1 MAFDSGEFRKKFHEA
16 CDQAD
21 GIKNPLVVR
30 ATARVQAGR
39 EILVGKCPVRGCG
52 ETAALS
58 GEGKHFCRRCG
69 AWLRYVKDK

>member
-1 MAFDSGEFRKKFHEA
+1 MAFDSQEFKKKFHEA

-39 EILVGKCPVRGCG
+39 EILVGKCPVSRCG
-52 ETAALS
+52 TVVALS
-58 GEGKHFCRRCG
+58 GEGRHLCRQCG
-69 AWLRYVKDK
+69 SWLRFVKDK